1 VRIELIVAA
10 GIFAGLIVILS
21 VWLDLVARRAIAER
35 VRALGGAP
43 TGIRRR
49 WIRRLFVR
57 GFSGLG
63 VAYWVT
69 EGEDGRTRLYGY
81 DPAGWLARSHSGV
94 KRFSGGV
101 WRDEHAPAR
110 AVGTAKSNRRR
121 RSA

>member
-1 VRIELIVAA
+1 VPIELIVTA
-10 GIFAGLIVILS
+10 GVLAGLIVILGL
-21 VWLDLVARRAIAER
+21 WLDLVARKAIAER
-35 VRALGGAP
+35 VRALGGNP
-43 TGIRRR
+43 TAIRRR

-101 WRDEHAPAR
+101 WRDEHAPAPAGGSER
-110 AVGTAKSNRRR
+110 SGRSR